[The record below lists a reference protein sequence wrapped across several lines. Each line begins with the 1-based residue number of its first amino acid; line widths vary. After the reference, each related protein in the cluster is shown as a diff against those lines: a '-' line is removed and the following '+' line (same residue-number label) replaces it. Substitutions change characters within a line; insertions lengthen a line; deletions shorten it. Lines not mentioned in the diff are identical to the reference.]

1 MNPGNQMLNAIQ
13 RIERR
18 VQRERMVAVTGRD
31 AVDSDEE
38 NAQPAADGDDMEGAE
53 QEDDDNNDKEE
64 EGEEDNEEAYQSTK
78 GPKDQYDLND
88 DFIDDS
94 EVRHRSPE

>member
-1 MNPGNQMLNAIQ
+1 MLNAIQ

-18 VQRERMVAVTGRD
+18 VQRERMVAVTGKD

-38 NAQPAADGDDMEGAE
+38 NAEPAADGDDLEGAV
-53 QEDDDNNDKEE
+53 QEEDDNNDKDE
-64 EGEEDNEEAYQSTK
+64 EGEEDNEETYQSTK

-94 EVRHRSPE
+94 EVRCCTPMAN